1 MLNQLCALGVTTT
14 GAEVLSGT
22 TNVSITC
29 TISGVESTPTVTW
42 KQDTTDITTTDTDFN
57 VGDVTLTTNTA
68 SAILTVRKA
77 SDTDT
82 TYTCLVTSN
91 EWEKTDDAT
100 TVAVDVFS
108 ELLSLTSS

>member
-1 MLNQLCALGVTTT
+1 MLNQLCASGVTTT

-22 TNVSITC
+22 TNVPITC

-42 KQDTTDITTTDTDFN
+42 KQDTTDIATNTDFT
-57 VGDVTLTTNTA
+57 VGAVELTGNTA
-68 SAILTVRKA
+68 SAVLTVLKA
-77 SDTDT
+77 SIVDTI
-82 TYTCLVTSN
+82 YTCLVTSA